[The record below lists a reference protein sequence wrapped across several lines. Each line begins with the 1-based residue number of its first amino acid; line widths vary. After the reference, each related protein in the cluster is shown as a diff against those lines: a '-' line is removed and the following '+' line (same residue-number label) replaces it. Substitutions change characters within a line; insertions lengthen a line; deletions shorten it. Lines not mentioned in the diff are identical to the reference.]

1 MYCFVFLQSFLTA
14 VIDVVR
20 VAVLLLLLLV
30 RVTTGHD
37 EVTGPGDVSS
47 LCGQEVKQQ
56 YNNKLQHNNQPSV
69 HLYLQLHQVFLLAI
83 NTECILALGVIR
95 TPQSC
100 KIKRCVLYL
109 LCPSALPVLGVF
121 VMSTA
126 PRSFLSRSSCCCCCF
141 LL

>member
-1 MYCFVFLQSFLTA
+1 M
-14 VIDVVR
+14 IDVVR

-69 HLYLQLHQVFLLAI
+69 HHQDT
-83 NTECILALGVIR
+83 TEL
-95 TPQSC
+95 
-100 KIKRCVLYL
+100 
-109 LCPSALPVLGVF
+109 
-121 VMSTA
+121 
-126 PRSFLSRSSCCCCCF
+126 
-141 LL
+141 